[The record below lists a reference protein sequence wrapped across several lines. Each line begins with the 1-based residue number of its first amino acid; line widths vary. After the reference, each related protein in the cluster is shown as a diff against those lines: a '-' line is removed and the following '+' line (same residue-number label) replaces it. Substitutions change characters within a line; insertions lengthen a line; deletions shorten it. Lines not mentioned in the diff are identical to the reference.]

1 MKFCRSIE
9 KDHAWKDSGV
19 MTQGRRELE
28 VGTLLLSKDKNNVI
42 SKNALFSV
50 LKLKVWSIG
59 HSFWN

>member
-19 MTQGRRELE
+19 MTKGRRELE

-42 SKNALFSV
+42 SKAKRLKYKLLV
-50 LKLKVWSIG
+50 LEL
-59 HSFWN
+59 NNNY